1 MRNLMR
7 MSFLL
12 LLNIALVNCS
22 KDDVIPTIT
31 NLDFTVTAG
40 ESPRDVV
47 VDPSATGAEAFNIY
61 FDLANDATSFE
72 TSTGDAVTHTYSASD
87 ADYTI
92 KVVATSSNGA
102 EDVELTKSH
111 NVTLPRL
118 MAGFEAA
125 DEFIIAVDSGM
136 SQSVVSNPNS
146 TGNDSANVLTVVSA
160 GGAYEA
166 VKMYPAKAIDMT
178 EEGKQTISFDLH
190 KDTEADLIVAVKLE
204 GIVTQSDD
212 IVDVEVSK
220 TISGSGWQ
228 NVSFDFGSN
237 RVNSYPKG
245 VGQPEEQALSNLDEY
260 DSMIVFI
267 GFGTETMGTYYIDN
281 VRGGIDGI
289 TIPDTDGD
297 TVIDSIDN
305 CREEVGEIDNNGCPV
320 SAALI
325 LTLTAPEGSTEAK
338 ITGPWW
344 DWGQGGPVGVSNG
357 DNTFTFTFDP
367 APTDNMEYKYIV
379 DGAYEDLIDNAANAE
394 CSTRIDAGRMNNDY
408 SNYANR
414 IWIRDSGNFSEVFSA
429 CD

>member
-1 MRNLMR
+1 MKNLMR

-12 LLNIALVNCS
+12 LLSIALVNCS
-22 KDDVIPTIT
+22 KDETPTIT
-31 NLDFTVTAG
+31 NLDFTVTMGDNA
-40 ESPRDVV
+40 RDVI
-47 VDPSATGAEAFNIY
+47 VDPSATGAENFNIY
-61 FDLANDATSFE
+61 FDFSNNPNSFE
-72 TSTGDAVTHTYSASD
+72 TTTGDAVTYTYPASD

-92 KVVATSSNGA
+92 KVVATNSNGA

-118 MAGFEAA
+118 MAGFEVA
-125 DEFIIAVDSGM
+125 DEFVIAVDNGM

-166 VKMYPAKAIDMT
+166 IKFYPAKAIDMT
-178 EEGKQTISFDLH
+178 QDGNQTISFDLH
-190 KDTEADLIVAVKLE
+190 KDTAEDLILAVKLE
-204 GIVTQSDD
+204 GTVTQSDD

-228 NVSFDFGSN
+228 NVSFDFSAD

-245 VGQPEEQALSNLDEY
+245 VGQPEEQALSALDGY
-260 DSMIVFI
+260 VKLIVFI
-267 GFGTETMGTYYIDN
+267 GFGTETTGTYYIDN
-281 VRGGIDGI
+281 VRGGVDGI

-297 TVIDSIDN
+297 TVIDSIDG
-305 CREEVGEIDNNGCPV
+305 CRTEVGTVDNNGCPE
-320 SAALI
+320 AAPLV
-325 LTLTAPEGSTEAK
+325 LTLTAPSGATEAK

-344 DWGQGGPVGVSNG
+344 GWGQDGPVGVSNG
-357 DNTFTFTFDP
+357 DDTFTFTFDP
-367 APTDNMEYKYIV
+367 APTENMEYLYIV
-379 DGAYEDLIDNAANAE
+379 DGNYEDLIDNAVNSE
-394 CSTRIDAGRMNNDY
+394 CTARVDAGRMNTDY

-414 IWIRDSGNFSEVFSA
+414 IWIRDSGNFSEVYSQ